1 MAAYYGGLVT
11 LTAVAA
17 AAAEEEEEEEEEEEV
32 VVVVVEE
39 EAARAMRVSSWFDSD
54 ETWDETW
61 VPRHQMQSLWRM
73 GGSREVPPKPS
84 PTPST

>member
-17 AAAEEEEEEEEEEEV
+17 AAEEEEEEV
-32 VVVVVEE
+32 EE
-39 EAARAMRVSSWFDSD
+39 EEAAARAMRGSSWFDSD
-54 ETWDETW
+54 ETL
-61 VPRHQMQSLWRM
+61 VPRHQTPSLWRM
-73 GGSREVPPKPS
+73 GGSRGAPRKPS